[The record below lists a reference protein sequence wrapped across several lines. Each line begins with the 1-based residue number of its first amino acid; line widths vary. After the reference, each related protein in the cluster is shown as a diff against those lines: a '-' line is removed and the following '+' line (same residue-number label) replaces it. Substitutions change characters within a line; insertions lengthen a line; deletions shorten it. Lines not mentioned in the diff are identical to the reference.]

1 MTTPISRNHHAATEP
16 MNTGA
21 PRFRSHPHL
30 RWVDAAG
37 EHTVRLERD
46 GIVGSAPESAIRID
60 HRTVSRVHAEL
71 SLREDGLWVRD
82 LESRNGTHVGGVRVS
97 GGQPTSHAP
106 MRFGSVEVRLEYA
119 DDARALV
126 ELWPGSTFGE
136 LRGESAVMRELFA
149 LLARVAASDAHVL
162 VRGETG
168 TGKELVARAV
178 HDASPRRDRP
188 FVVVDC
194 GAFTDS
200 LLDAELFGYAKGAF
214 TGALSAHVGA
224 FEAADGGTVFLDE
237 IGEVPLAVQPKL
249 LRVLEAKT
257 VRRLGE
263 VAHRSVDV
271 RVVSA
276 THRDLPGMVA
286 SGAFREDLF
295 FRLGVL
301 PVTVPPLR
309 HRAEDIPGLLQLF
322 AERASPGSSA
332 PAFEAAARAELSRWP
347 WPGNVRELRNFVE
360 RARALGAETAMRM
373 SAGTASD
380 EVRVSSPPP
389 ASSPPAPLV
398 THGSIDA
405 QLPVMMQRPFREF
418 RDAWCEEG
426 ERRYLQALLA
436 AHNNDALAV
445 AHAAGVDKSYI
456 YKIMRRLGL

>member
-1 MTTPISRNHHAATEP
+1 MA
-16 MNTGA
+16 TGA

-30 RWVDAAG
+30 RWVDASG

-46 GIVGSAPESAIRID
+46 GIVGSAAESAIHID

-71 SLREDGLWVRD
+71 SIRDDGLWVRD
-82 LESRNGTHVGGVRVS
+82 LDSRNGTHVGGVRVT
-97 GGQPTSHAP
+97 GAQPTSHAP

-119 DDARALV
+119 EDARSPV
-126 ELWPGSTFGE
+126 EVWPASTFGE
-136 LRGESAVMRELFA
+136 LRGESTVMRELFA
-149 LLARVAASDAHVL
+149 LLARVAGSDAHVL

-168 TGKELVARAV
+168 TGKELVARAI
-178 HDASPRRDRP
+178 HDASPRRNGP

-214 TGALSAHVGA
+214 TGALATHVGA

-263 VAHRSVDV
+263 VAHRTVDV

-276 THRDLPGMVA
+276 THRDLPTMVA

-301 PVTVPPLR
+301 PVMVPPLR
-309 HRAEDIPGLLQLF
+309 RRAEDIPGLLVLF
-322 AERASPGSSA
+322 AERGSTASSP
-332 PAFEAAARAELSRWP
+332 PAFEAAVRAELSRWP

-360 RARALGAETAMRM
+360 RARALGVETAMRM
-373 SAGTASD
+373 SVGTAGDDLRTSAPPPPP
-380 EVRVSSPPP
+380 SPPP
-389 ASSPPAPLV
+389 TGSPPELRA
-398 THGSIDA
+398 TQGSLDA
-405 QLPVMMQRPFREF
+405 QLPQMMQRPFREF

-426 ERRYLQALLA
+426 ERRYLQALLSV
-436 AHNNDALAV
+436 HHNDALAV
-445 AHAAGVDKSYI
+445 AQAAGVDKSYV

>member
-1 MTTPISRNHHAATEP
+1 MTNPRSPSPHVSTEP
-16 MNTGA
+16 MATGA

-30 RWVDAAG
+30 RWVDAGG
-37 EHTVRLERD
+37 EHVVRLERD

-119 DDARALV
+119 EDARAPV

-136 LRGESAVMRELFA
+136 LRGESSVMRELFA
-149 LLARVAASDAHVL
+149 LLARVAPSDAHVL

-168 TGKELVARAV
+168 TGKELVARAI

-263 VAHRSVDV
+263 VAHRTVDV
-271 RVVSA
+271 RVLSA
-276 THRDLPGMVA
+276 THRDLAAMVA

-309 HRAEDIPGLLQLF
+309 RRAQDVPGLLELF
-322 AERASPGSSA
+322 
-332 PAFEAAARAELSRWP
+332 AARAPAGSPTPVFDAASRADLSRWP

-360 RARALGAETAMRM
+360 RARVLGVEAAMRM
-373 SAGTASD
+373 STGVASD
-380 EVRVSSPPP
+380 EVRVSSPP
-389 ASSPPAPLV
+389 APPAPLSL
-398 THGSIDA
+398 HGSVDA
-405 QLPVMMQRPFREF
+405 VLPQMMQRPFREF

-436 AHNNDALAV
+436 AHQNDALAV
-445 AHAAGVDKSYI
+445 ARAAGVDKSYI

>member
-1 MTTPISRNHHAATEP
+1 MTTPTSRSSHVSTEP
-16 MNTGA
+16 MATEG

-30 RWVDAAG
+30 RWVDAGG

-71 SLREDGLWVRD
+71 SIRDDGVWVRD
-82 LESRNGTHVGGVRVS
+82 LDSRNGTHVGGVRVS

-119 DDARALV
+119 DDARAPV
-126 ELWPGSTFGE
+126 ELWPSSSFGE

-149 LLARVAASDAHVL
+149 LLSRVAASDAHVL

-168 TGKELVARAV
+168 SGKELVARAI
-178 HDASPRRDRP
+178 HDASPRRNRP

-214 TGALSAHVGA
+214 TGALAAHVGA

-263 VAHRSVDV
+263 VGHRPVDV

-309 HRAEDIPGLLQLF
+309 HRAQDIPGLLDLF
-322 AERASPGSSA
+322 AERASPGA
-332 PAFEAAARAELSRWP
+332 PVPVFEAAERAELARWP
-347 WPGNVRELRNFVE
+347 WPGNARELRNFVE
-360 RARALGAETAMRM
+360 RARVLGVATAMRM
-373 SAGTASD
+373 SAGLASD
-380 EVRVSSPPP
+380 EVRPPTRAP
-389 ASSPPAPLV
+389 VGSMPVPLV
-398 THGSIDA
+398 TGESIDA
-405 QLPVMMQRPFREF
+405 QLPAMMQRPFREF
-418 RDAWCEEG
+418 RDAWCAEG

-436 AHNNDALAV
+436 AHDNDALAV

-456 YKIMRRLGL
+456 YKMMRRLGL